1 MKWCTSFS
9 IKIEVCFLYAAPSSF
24 THPTHIY
31 WAFMCLAFDSMLGV
45 QRQANNLHMVPD
57 LTKPSVHWGRGTA
70 SYEFMRMTSVNR
82 RIWDVSEVHLLGDHF
97 LQQVTSKFISKEWGL
112 LNQNKANCHPRNSPF
127 QKGHRMDSDIQY
139 VHVYK
144 LGINAS
150 PTNQFFQK
158 VFQSRVFKFMLLV

>member
-1 MKWCTSFS
+1 MLPPPHSPIQHIFIELLCAWHLTQCWEYKGRQTIFTWFLTSQSLQF
-9 IKIEVCFLYAAPSSF
+9 IE
-24 THPTHIY
+24 
-31 WAFMCLAFDSMLGV
+31 G
-45 QRQANNLHMVPD
+45 
-57 LTKPSVHWGRGTA
+57 GGTA